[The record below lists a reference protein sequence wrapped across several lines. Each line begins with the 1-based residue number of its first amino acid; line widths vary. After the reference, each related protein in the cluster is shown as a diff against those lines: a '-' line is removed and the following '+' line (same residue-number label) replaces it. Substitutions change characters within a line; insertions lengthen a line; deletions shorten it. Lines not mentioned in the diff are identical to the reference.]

1 VDGTGANRFHCV
13 PVSFDGPIG
22 GDGKGCTD
30 RPFDSFSYRPPES
43 PASHPAPAEP
53 EPQPSEPPK
62 PATRV
67 WTHGAHMSKRR
78 LTLLRLENEYS
89 FSWDDHTPPMSRG
102 DCLPGGVNEQR
113 PCPWARCRWHLAFDY
128 NQRNGSLTE
137 NFPDLDFDQIPQTCA
152 LDVADRG
159 ETSLDDVGQ
168 LLNVTREAM
177 RLTEIRAFKKII
189 ETSDP
194 RLVIEWLDL
203 LRD

>member
-1 VDGTGANRFHCV
+1 M
-13 PVSFDGPIG
+13 SLSG
-22 GDGKGCTD
+22 GDGRGCSD
-30 RPFDSFSYRPPES
+30 KPASGPFEHFDSFTYPTNEPQTPTEPPE
-43 PASHPAPAEP
+43 PPPP
-53 EPQPSEPPK
+53 EPK
-62 PATRV
+62 PTTRV

-78 LTLLRLENEYS
+78 LTILRSENDA
-89 FSWDDHTPPMSRG
+89 FSWDDHTAPTKRS
-102 DCLPGGVNEQR
+102 DCMPGGVNEMR

-137 NFPDLDFDQIPQTCA
+137 NFPGVDFDEIPETCA

-177 RLTEIRAFKKII
+177 RLAEIRAFRKII
-189 ETSDP
+189 ETTDAK
-194 RLVIEWLDL
+194 LVIEWLDL